1 MCNQVHFYNP
11 KGELMS
17 TQDFAFSKDAT
28 KFVARKL
35 SLGVRTT
42 EYVRGRL
49 ADMKLGDFINVGFTG
64 LQVHRTVELAYGQQV
79 YRVVFDDS
87 WN

>member
-1 MCNQVHFYNP
+1 MCNQIHFFNP

-35 SLGVRTT
+35 KLGNRTT

-49 ADMKLGDFINVGFTG
+49 ADMKLGDHINVGFTG
-64 LQVHRTVELAYGQQV
+64 LQVHCIGGLPYGQKI

-87 WN
+87 WK

>member
-1 MCNQVHFYNP
+1 MCNQIHFFNP

-17 TQDFAFSKDAT
+17 TQDFAFSKDAF
-28 KFVARKL
+28 KFVVRKL
-35 SLGVRTT
+35 SLGHRTA

-49 ADMKLGDFINVGFTG
+49 ADMKLGDHINVGFTG
-64 LQVHRTVELAYGQQV
+64 LQIHRTVELSYGQQV

-87 WN
+87 WK

>member
-1 MCNQVHFYNP
+1 MCNQIHFFNP

-35 SLGVRTT
+35 KLAARTT
-42 EYVRGRL
+42 HYVRSRI
-49 ADMKLGDFINVGFTG
+49 ADMEPGDHINVGFTG
-64 LQVHRTVELAYGQQV
+64 LQVHRTVGLSYGQQV

-87 WN
+87 WK

>member
-1 MCNQVHFYNP
+1 MCNQIHFFNP

-35 SLGVRTT
+35 RLGNRTA

-49 ADMKLGDFINVGFTG
+49 ADMKLGDHINVGFTG
-64 LQVHRTVELAYGQQV
+64 LQIHRTVELSYGQQV

-87 WN
+87 WK

>member
-1 MCNQVHFYNP
+1 MCNQIHFFNP

-35 SLGVRTT
+35 KLGNRTT

-49 ADMKLGDFINVGFTG
+49 ADMAAGDHINVGFTG
-64 LQVHRTVELAYGQQV
+64 LQVYCRGGLSYGQRTF
-79 YRVVFDDS
+79 RVIFDDS
-87 WN
+87 WK